1 MTYCTEEQFT
11 LAIHHAAHAWRRAL
25 DRRLRDLGLGRSGW
39 MAVSVI
45 ARSET
50 PLSQVEISTFIG
62 VEGATMVTTLDRL
75 EKSGLVQ
82 RVAHQADR
90 RVKLVSLTDEG
101 RDLYNRLKEV
111 ADRARDELLAGI
123 SKEEMNM
130 ATMLLDRVRE
140 MADRI
145 R

>member
-1 MTYCTEEQFT
+1 
-11 LAIHHAAHAWRRAL
+11 
-25 DRRLRDLGLGRSGW
+25 